1 MVSYYTCNLF
11 SEKFKQIG
19 GVSMEH
25 VINAL
30 ELINYVISIITFVIC
45 NLRSFTEK
53 QIAVATIIL
62 IIVIYVGI
70 LIFLYKKNHSY
81 SSKSDPEDK

>member
-1 MVSYYTCNLF
+1 MVSYYTYNLF

-19 GVSMEH
+19 GGSMEH
-25 VINAL
+25 VINVL

-45 NLRSFTEK
+45 NLRSFTEE
-53 QIAVATIIL
+53 QIAVATITL

-81 SSKSDPEDK
+81 CSKSDSEDK